1 MCLMGEAQFV
11 NMGVTAETFTVGS
24 RGFSEEV
31 TLNREQKSVPRWQI
45 KVFFFFFQIKDFKG
59 DFNGESPQI
68 PIKQF

>member
-11 NMGVTAETFTVGS
+11 NRGVIAETPHVGS

-31 TLNREQKSVPRWQI
+31 TLNSRNLCEVGKL
-45 KVFFFFFQIKDFKG
+45 KFFFFFQIKDFKG

>member
-45 KVFFFFFQIKDFKG
+45 KVFFFFFSD
-59 DFNGESPQI
+59 
-68 PIKQF
+68 